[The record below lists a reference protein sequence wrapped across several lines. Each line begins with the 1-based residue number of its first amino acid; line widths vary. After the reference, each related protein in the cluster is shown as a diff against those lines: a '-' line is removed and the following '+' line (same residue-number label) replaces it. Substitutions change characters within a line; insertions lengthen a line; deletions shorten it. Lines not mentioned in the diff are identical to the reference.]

1 MWLPFALLTVRADS
15 TIDMRSEDILMEVSS
30 SINNLKLWHSHSEPV
45 APLSTQNKMNDT
57 VHEVKQNRFQCRMKE
72 TPYLP

>member
-1 MWLPFALLTVRADS
+1 MWLPFALLIVRADS
-15 TIDMRSEDILMEVSS
+15 TIDVHSEDILMEVSS
-30 SINNLKLWHSHSEPV
+30 SINNMKHWHSHSEPV

-57 VHEVKQNRFQCRMKE
+57 VHEVKQNPFQYRMKE